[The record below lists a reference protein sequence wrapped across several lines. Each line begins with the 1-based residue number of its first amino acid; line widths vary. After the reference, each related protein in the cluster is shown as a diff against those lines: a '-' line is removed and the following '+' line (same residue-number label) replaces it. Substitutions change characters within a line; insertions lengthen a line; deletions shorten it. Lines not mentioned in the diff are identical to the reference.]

1 MATIKTETEDNTYL
15 HQGVEFLLILALLFV
30 LSQLVG
36 LGVIYMG
43 AEYSRPSWNEH
54 SVPPP
59 KMY

>member
-1 MATIKTETEDNTYL
+1 MAAIRTEDNTYF
-15 HQGVEFLLILALLFV
+15 HQGVEFLLILALLFA

-36 LGVIYMG
+36 LGAIYIG
-43 AEYSRPSWNEH
+43 AEYSHPSWNEH

>member
-1 MATIKTETEDNTYL
+1 MATTKMATTESNYFR
-15 HQGVEFLLILALLFV
+15 QAVEFLLILALLFV

-36 LGVIYMG
+36 LGAIYVG
-43 AEYSRPSWNEH
+43 AEYSSPSWSEH

>member
-1 MATIKTETEDNTYL
+1 MAAIKTEDNTFF
-15 HQGVEFLLILALLFV
+15 HQGVEFLLILALLFA

-36 LGVIYMG
+36 LGAIYIG
-43 AEYSRPSWNEH
+43 SEYSHPSWSEH